1 MMSTPQHNQQ
11 VATIF
16 RSIAERLAAQRAN
29 PYRVRAYRKA
39 ADAIEA
45 LEEDIADVASR
56 QALEDIDGIG
66 RDLADKIEEFLRT
79 GTIQAYEALRTPL
92 PEAVKAWA
100 QLPGLSESL
109 VAYLYTRLCITTL
122 TDWNSWCD
130 HTCCAP
136 YQGSQDRKNACWR
149 PSPPYNGSPPLL
161 RRARKL
167 LKDLPGLQHLDRLLE
182 LHILLKRGITRD
194 INGRKLRHG
203 AVLRSALFLSFAI
216 LSRLIFPWH
225 DRRLGLL

>member
-1 MMSTPQHNQQ
+1 MSTPPHNQQ

-45 LEEDIADVASR
+45 LLEDIADVAAR

-92 PEAVKAWA
+92 PDPVKAWKD
-100 QLPGLSESL
+100 LPGLSESL
-109 VAYLYTRLCITTL
+109 VAYLYSRLGISTL
-122 TDWNSWCD
+122 TDLEQLVRS
-130 HTCCAP
+130 HMLRTIP
-136 YQGSQDRKNACWR
+136 GFSGSEEQ
-149 PSPPYNGSPPLL
+149 
-161 RRARKL
+161 
-167 LKDLPGLQHLDRLLE
+167 LLE
-182 LHILLKRGITRD
+182 
-194 INGRKLRHG
+194 
-203 AVLRSALFLSFAI
+203 AI
-216 LSRLIFPWH
+216 AAQRRFPVTKH
-225 DRRLGLL
+225 EEAP